1 MSNCCCDVFS
11 YILPLLLFWP
21 GRTFFFC
28 ADIIVL
34 FLEGNIKSCL
44 ICVFFV
50 FFYLFVWG
58 LLRTDDESDDV
69 VFRSWIIWHGGVPV
83 CSKLKALRSFSVKG
97 GKKKYIKRGFS
108 TGKSS
113 VVAYYSEN
121 AINISWPF
129 ISSHAKRLMRIK
141 RALTLVYT
149 KKRWCNCQ
157 FFFIA
162 SNIFRKAL
170 QKMGSFEL
178 TRKQL
183 AHTTLENN
191 LGREMK
197 GRVLKGLTLS
207 KKKRVPLC
215 NTRWWMLA

>member
-1 MSNCCCDVFS
+1 MYF
-11 YILPLLLFWP
+11 L
-21 GRTFFFC
+21 FFFT
-28 ADIIVL
+28 
-34 FLEGNIKSCL
+34 CL
-44 ICVFFV
+44 CGGSYAQTMRVMTWFSGRELSDTAECRFV
-50 FFYLFVWG
+50 
-58 LLRTDDESDDV
+58 
-69 VFRSWIIWHGGVPV
+69 RSW
-83 CSKLKALRSFSVKG
+83 KLCVRFLWKG
-97 GKKKYIKRGFS
+97 EKK
-108 TGKSS
+108 
-113 VVAYYSEN
+113 
-121 AINISWPF
+121 NISKGVFQRESQASLLTTQKMRLISAGPSFPHTLSVWWGSNARWPW
-129 ISSHAKRLMRIK
+129 STR
-141 RALTLVYT
+141 
-149 KKRWCNCQ
+149 KKGDAIVN
-157 FFFIA
+157 FFFNA

>member
-1 MSNCCCDVFS
+1 MYF
-11 YILPLLLFWP
+11 L
-21 GRTFFFC
+21 FFFT
-28 ADIIVL
+28 
-34 FLEGNIKSCL
+34 CL
-44 ICVFFV
+44 CGGSYAQTMRVMTWFSGRELSDTAECRFV
-50 FFYLFVWG
+50 
-58 LLRTDDESDDV
+58 
-69 VFRSWIIWHGGVPV
+69 RSW
-83 CSKLKALRSFSVKG
+83 KLCVRFLWKG
-97 GKKKYIKRGFS
+97 EKKYIKRGFS